1 MLPDPF
7 TPPDAPE
14 PELDPDN
21 TAPDAP
27 LPDAPEDVHDLATP
41 EGDNER
47 PPSEPLTGGVPT
59 LSAHA
64 ETGPTPTNPS
74 IPLPTDPLTYSH
86 RTRPSRRSIVQE
98 GNMYPNSNY
107 SSNPIVIEGRA
118 TSTISLLSKVL
129 LITSLGFF
137 VSAVGVWL
145 APAFY
150 APALMWVYFFVSLGL
165 ILAVN
170 ATRKNPALS
179 LVLFLALAL
188 VMGFEIAP
196 WISYLM
202 HSAGG
207 IDIVFNA
214 ALTTAVGM
222 AVIGLGAQVASF
234 DYRKVGN
241 YAIGALF
248 VLIIIGVLGMF
259 FHFVSPTL
267 YSWATLAIFSVL
279 LLVDFMRIRNGGD
292 GLTAVQLALSIYLDG
307 LNIFLALTRIFSGG
321 RRS

>member
-1 MLPDPF
+1 
-7 TPPDAPE
+7 
-14 PELDPDN
+14 
-21 TAPDAP
+21 
-27 LPDAPEDVHDLATP
+27 
-41 EGDNER
+41 
-47 PPSEPLTGGVPT
+47 
-59 LSAHA
+59 
-64 ETGPTPTNPS
+64 
-74 IPLPTDPLTYSH
+74 
-86 RTRPSRRSIVQE
+86 
-98 GNMYPNSNY
+98 MYPNSNY
-107 SSNPIVIEGRA
+107 HSNPIVIEGRTA
-118 TSTISLLSKVL
+118 STVSLLSKVL

-150 APALMWVYFFVSLGL
+150 APAMMWVYFFVSLGL
-165 ILAVN
+165 IFAVN

-179 LVLFLALAL
+179 LVLFLALSL

-196 WISYLM
+196 WIGYLM

-222 AVIGLGAQVASF
+222 AVIGLGAQIASF
-234 DYRKVGN
+234 DYRRVGS

-248 VLIIIGVLGMF
+248 VLIIVGVLGMF

-292 GLTAVQLALSIYLDG
+292 GLTAVQLALTIYLDG